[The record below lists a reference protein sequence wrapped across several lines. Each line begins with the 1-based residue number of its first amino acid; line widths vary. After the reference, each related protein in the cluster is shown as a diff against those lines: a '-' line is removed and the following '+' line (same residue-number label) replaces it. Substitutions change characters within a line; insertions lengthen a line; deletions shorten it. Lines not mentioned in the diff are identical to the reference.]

1 MAQAECQHAN
11 SLSSSRLKGFFAS
24 KKSFGQCEE
33 CGDNSD
39 AWLCLHCAAVYCS
52 RSVQGHMIKHSQG
65 AKHAIVM
72 GLNTRQIWCYECEED
87 VDRLVETGTSG
98 RKRERVAGQI
108 VDIRKFVGTKVQ
120 NTPGSASI
128 DVSSTLQVQSPR
140 SPPSLPSF
148 PSSPIHILIEPPIE
162 EERKPTSRT
171 TPKPKG
177 LSNLGNT
184 CYFNSI
190 LQCLCASQTLHTHLP
205 DLQTLKK
212 SSEVNRAFG
221 RSLQDMKEK
230 DRGRVHAPSE
240 LLAAVA
246 AKFKQFRGYGQHDSH
261 ELLRC
266 LLEALA
272 VEMKKAKT
280 GNYVESVFGG
290 QLLSSVLCI
299 GCQRTGRGGMVRTTD
314 PVMDI
319 SLEIALKPAKQ
330 PEELREFL
338 SHWRYNIEA
347 EDFAAGQST
356 NFIGEEPELPSNSDN
371 SPTVE
376 SCLRAFTRCEGL
388 FDRNNLYDCLHCHSQ
403 NPAIRRLL
411 LYRPPKALAL
421 HLKRFTNRGAAPSKL
436 KGFVPY
442 PAVLDLS
449 PYCVKQPGTTLP
461 PYRLYAV
468 SVHIGGLESG
478 HYVAYIEF
486 EGNWYECDDS
496 QVSRV
501 SRETALTQDAY
512 LLFYQADEDLEAS
525 THDSET
531 SR

>member
-1 MAQAECQHAN
+1 
-11 SLSSSRLKGFFAS
+11 
-24 KKSFGQCEE
+24 
-33 CGDNSD
+33 
-39 AWLCLHCAAVYCS
+39 
-52 RSVQGHMIKHSQG
+52 
-65 AKHAIVM
+65 M

-87 VDRLVETGTSG
+87 VDRLIEAGTSS
-98 RKRERVAGQI
+98 RKRERAVGTIA
-108 VDIRKFVGTKVQ
+108 DIRKFVSTKVQ
-120 NTPGSASI
+120 NTPNPGSIEVTVQA
-128 DVSSTLQVQSPR
+128 QSPR
-140 SPPSLPSF
+140 SPPALPSF
-148 PSSPIHILIEPPIE
+148 PSSPIHILIEPPTNAVS
-162 EERKPTSRT
+162 KPIARA

-184 CYFNSI
+184 CYFNST
-190 LQCLCASQTLHTHLP
+190 LQCLCATQPLHTHLP

-212 SSEVNRAFG
+212 SSEVNQAFG

-246 AKFKQFRGYGQHDSH
+246 AKCKQFRGYGQHDSH

-266 LLEALA
+266 LLDALA
-272 VEMKKAKT
+272 VEMRKAKA

-299 GCQRTGRGGMVRTTD
+299 GCQRAGRGREMVRTTD

-319 SLEIALKPAKQ
+319 SLEIALKPSKQ
-330 PEELREFL
+330 PEEFRDLLR
-338 SHWRYNIEA
+338 HWRYSIEA
-347 EDFAAGQST
+347 EDCPAGQSAP
-356 NFIGEEPELPSNSDN
+356 ILGEEPELPSSSDN

-388 FDRNNLYDCLHCHSQ
+388 LDRNNLYDCVHCRSQ

-411 LYRPPKALAL
+411 LYRPPKVLVL
-421 HLKRFTNRGAAPSKL
+421 HLKRFTNRGAVPSKL
-436 KGFVPY
+436 TGFVPY
-442 PAVLDLS
+442 PAILDIS
-449 PYCVKQPGTTLP
+449 PYCVKQPGTILP

-468 SVHIGGLESG
+468 SVHMGGLESG
-478 HYVAYIEF
+478 HYVAFIEF

-496 QVSRV
+496 HVSRV
-501 SRETALTQDAY
+501 SRESALTQDAY
-512 LLFYQADEDLEAS
+512 LLFYQAEEDLEAS